1 MRIAIFALGS
11 RGDVQP
17 YIALGKGLQAAGHT
31 TRLISHEN
39 YEKLVNA
46 HGLEF
51 WPMPGNVQEFVES
64 TEMQTLLE
72 KGNFIAIMKYAAQ
85 NAKTTMLTW
94 AQEGFQACQG
104 MDCLLAG
111 FGGLF
116 LGLALAEKVD
126 IPLIQAYYVPFT
138 PTREF
143 AGALVPSGISR
154 LGGWANLFSHHLTR
168 QIMWQQGRSAD
179 TAARQQVLELPAA
192 PFFGPFQ
199 SPRLQNGPVLYGFSE
214 EVVAKPVD
222 WGSQAHVTGYWF
234 LESERDW
241 QPPPALEAFLQRG
254 PKPISIGFGSM
265 SSRKA
270 EETAQLVLQALA
282 KSGQRAILLTG
293 WRGLQLDA
301 LPEHVFVLDSAPHEW
316 LFSQV
321 SAVVHH
327 GGAGTTAA
335 GLRAGVPSIVIPF
348 FADQPFW
355 GQRVADLGV
364 GPAPIPRKKLT
375 ANLLAQAI
383 HQTVQDAAMRQRA
396 VALGEKIRAENGV
409 ARAVA
414 LIADRA
420 K

>member
-199 SPRLQNGPVLYGFSE
+199 SPRLQSGPVLYGFSE
-214 EVVAKPVD
+214 EVIAKPAD
-222 WGSQAHVTGYWF
+222 WDSQAHVTGYWF
-234 LESERDW
+234 LESEWDW

-254 PKPISIGFGSM
+254 PAPITIGFGSM

-293 WRGLQLDA
+293 WKGLQVDA
-301 LPEHVFVLDSAPHEW
+301 LPDYVFALDSAPHEW

-383 HQTVQDAAMRQRA
+383 HQAVQDAAMRQRA

>member
-31 TRLISHEN
+31 TRLISHVN

-46 HGLEF
+46 HGLDF

-94 AQEGFQACQG
+94 AQEGLQACQG

-126 IPLIQAYYVPFT
+126 IPLIQAHYVPFT

-143 AGALVPSGISR
+143 TGALVPSAVSR
-154 LGGWANLFSHHLTR
+154 LGRWANLFSHHLTR
-168 QIMWQQGRSAD
+168 QMMWQQGRSAD

-199 SPRLQNGPVLYGFSE
+199 SPRLQNSLVLYGFSE
-214 EVVAKPVD
+214 AVIAKPAD
-222 WGSQAHVTGYWF
+222 WGNQAHVTGYWF
-234 LESERDW
+234 LESERNW
-241 QPPPALEAFLQRG
+241 QPPPALEDFLQRG
-254 PKPISIGFGSM
+254 PTPISIGFGSM

-293 WRGLQLDA
+293 WKGLQVDT
-301 LPEHVFVLDSAPHEW
+301 LPENVFALDSAPHEW

-375 ANLLAQAI
+375 ADRLAQAI
-383 HQTVQDAAMRQRA
+383 QQTMQDAAMRHRA
-396 VALGEKIRAENGV
+396 AALGQKIRAENGV
-409 ARAVA
+409 ACAVA

-420 K
+420 T